1 MSVQREMFKA
11 TESFST
17 TEGGKRIR
25 LRFLPMDLLDVEE
38 QNLIDE
44 FLTSFTHVFKFG
56 MNLHSS
62 RVSQMRSNFAKMI
75 VDSSKNYDR

>member
-11 TESFST
+11 TESLST

-25 LRFLPMDLLDVEE
+25 LRFLPMNLLDIED
-38 QNLIDE
+38 QNIIDE

-56 MNLHSS
+56 MDLHSS
-62 RVSQMRSNFAKMI
+62 NVSQMRNNFAQMI
-75 VDSSKNYDR
+75 VDSSRAYDR